1 MTQLDGLK
9 MTSASSK
16 TSEPGASKRAALYL
30 RVSTGRQAENDVSL
44 PSQRELTTRFCQ
56 TQGWSV
62 VQEFV
67 EPGASATD
75 DRRAVFQKMLEE
87 ANGPNRRFD
96 VICVHSFS
104 RFYRNGAEME
114 LAIRRLRKQ
123 GVEVISMTQPTGDD
137 PSQQMMRQIIGIFDE
152 YTSRENGK
160 NVSRAMRE
168 SAKQGFWNGATPP
181 LGYKIV
187 EAERRGAK
195 IKKRLAVDLGDA
207 ETVRL
212 IFKLYAEGD
221 GTSLPLGIKDVA
233 KWLNSRGYRTRKGAS
248 FGIGPIHG
256 ILTNRCYATGKWP
269 YGVRNSST
277 GEKHDPASIVEIEIP
292 TLIPMAL
299 FEQVQAR
306 LSRNNPKVTPPRT
319 VNGPNLL
326 AGLAVCASG
335 GGGMVRTGTAR
346 GARSYT
352 YYSCAGC
359 QQKGK
364 SVCKGRHIPTAK
376 LDSLI
381 VENVK
386 DQLLTPERLTFVL
399 QGLLERS
406 TAKDMAVAERRRSL
420 EAKIAETNDKLTRLY
435 RAIEEG
441 IVDLDSDLMAR
452 IGALKNNRDITL
464 TALERITHQ
473 AAARQDVTPE
483 RVEAFADLMR
493 QKLDVGDVQARR
505 SYLRTVISKIEI
517 DDDRIRII
525 GEKSA
530 LADVIAGRANEAQ
543 NVSSFVRNWR
553 TRHASSTTIHRL
565 LHMQYQQLNSI

>member
-9 MTSASSK
+9 MALASSK
-16 TSEPGASKRAALYL
+16 TSEPRVPKRAALYL

-75 DRRAVFQKMLEE
+75 DRRPVFQKMLEE
-87 ANGPNRRFD
+87 ANSPNRRFD

-181 LGYKIV
+181 LGYRIV
-187 EAERRGAK
+187 EAERRGSK
-195 IKKRLAVDLGDA
+195 IKKKLAVDPVDA

-221 GTSLPLGIKDVA
+221 GTSLPLGIKDVT

-277 GEKHDPASIVEIEIP
+277 GERHDPASIVEIEVP
-292 TLIPMAL
+292 TILPLAL

-326 AGLAVCASG
+326 AGLAICASCG
-335 GGGMVRTGTAR
+335 SGMVRTGTAR
-346 GARSYT
+346 GTRSYT

-359 QQKGK
+359 HQKGK
-364 SVCKGRHIPTAK
+364 SVCKGRHIPTSK

-381 VENVK
+381 IENVK
-386 DQLLTPERLTFVL
+386 SQLLTPERLSLVL
-399 QGLLERS
+399 EGLLERS
-406 TAKDMAVAERRRSL
+406 AAKDMAVAERRRSL
-420 EAKIAETNDKLTRLY
+420 EAKTAQTQDRLTRLY

-441 IVDLDSDLMAR
+441 VIELDGDLKAR
-452 IGALKNNRDITL
+452 IAALKDEREIAQAT
-464 TALERITHQ
+464 LERIDQ
-473 AAARQDVTPE
+473 QVAARHDLTPQ
-483 RVEAFADLMR
+483 RVEAFAELMR
-493 QKLDVGDVQARR
+493 QKLDTGDVHARR
-505 SYLRTVISKIEI
+505 DYLRTVISTVEV
-517 DDDRIRII
+517 DDDRIRIT
-525 GEKSA
+525 GDKAS
-530 LADVIAGRANEAQ
+530 LANVIAGKATNAQ
-543 NVSSFVRNWR
+543 NVSSFVRKWR
-553 TRHASSTTIHRL
+553 TRHDS
-565 LHMQYQQLNSI
+565 NV